1 MDYFT
6 GFMLVMCGL
15 PCLAFMVAFVGLVV
29 NDIISKE
36 EKEEY

>member
-15 PCLAFMVAFVGLVV
+15 PCLAFTIAVIGLMVK
-29 NDIISKE
+29 DIISKE
-36 EKEEY
+36 EEEEC